1 MIKSH
6 DKVITFHLLSKFT
19 VFQHLLKFVSKQAV
33 SSIIITVLVR
43 SLYATRTGHRSEG
56 AKLGGNWYWSVRS
69 ARMIMSS
76 VVSWSL
82 WWYREH
88 LLCSS
93 SAAFS
98 MPQTLEVASKS
109 LIGDSQRKNEKH
121 SMQLLNMQSTVS
133 TTKFNTRYSLLKMH
147 IWSSQLHACC

>member
-56 AKLGGNWYWSVRS
+56 AKLGGN
-69 ARMIMSS
+69 
-76 VVSWSL
+76 
-82 WWYREH
+82 
-88 LLCSS
+88 
-93 SAAFS
+93 
-98 MPQTLEVASKS
+98 
-109 LIGDSQRKNEKH
+109 
-121 SMQLLNMQSTVS
+121 
-133 TTKFNTRYSLLKMH
+133 
-147 IWSSQLHACC
+147 